1 MSRRECERQVAL
13 LRNGAADGQEQAA
26 RALNFLAGPAATP
39 PTRPRSVR
47 PAASRRSS
55 RSRGRA
61 RPAARGGPCGCWR
74 ASHDN
79 PANQAAIREAGGIPP
94 LVALLT
100 QGPNGGSAAVEALR
114 NLAYNNPANQAA
126 IVAAGA
132 VGPLVALVRVGAI
145 RLGGHSREAE
155 WALKMLDLAAIASR
169 LQTLQAEEA
178 SRKRLRAPPPPRAG
192 PGEECVVCF
201 ERARAVAFLPSG
213 HFCVCSKCGQRL
225 SECPIC
231 RKSTRKQRIYT

>member
-26 RALNFLAGPAATP
+26 RALNFLA
-39 PTRPRSVR
+39 
-47 PAASRRSS
+47 
-55 RSRGRA
+55 RGNA
-61 RPAARGGPCGCWR
+61 
-74 ASHDN
+74 
-79 PANQAAIREAGGIPP
+79 ANQAAICEAGGIPP

-114 NLAYNNPANQAA
+114 NLAYNNPANKVA

-132 VGPLVALVRVGAI
+132 VGPLVALVRA
-145 RLGGHSREAE
+145 GGSSGKAAAEAL
-155 WALKMLDLAAIASR
+155 AKLDLAVISSPVEPP
-169 LQTLQAEEA
+169 QAEKA
-178 SRKRLRAPPPPRAG
+178 SRKRRLEAP
-192 PGEECVVCF
+192 ECVVCF
-201 ERARAVAFLPSG
+201 ERARAVAFVPCG